1 MIACDR
7 GNYKI
12 VDLLLDKG
20 VNPNEAAKVYILDRN
35 IYTFISI
42 CHSIRLYHLY
52 YVISLW
58 LFKEQWLVFV
68 DARKSERLSKD
79 SEDAIGSWCMSR
91 SEK

>member
-12 VDLLLDKG
+12 VDLLLDEG

-35 IYTFISI
+35 VPLYRSVTAY
-42 CHSIRLYHLY
+42 IRLYHFY
-52 YVISLW
+52 ISLW
-58 LFKEQWLVFV
+58 LFEEQWLVFL
-68 DARKSERLSKD
+68 DARKSERLPKD
-79 SEDAIGSWCMSR
+79 SEDTIGSWCISR